1 MKNSNHITAEDV
13 INRQKMNV
21 TVINI
26 FPHQTEEYT
35 EKRQKIATQLFQ
47 IFKKYE

>member
-1 MKNSNHITAEDV
+1 MENSNHITSEDV

-21 TVINI
+21 TVTNI
-26 FPHQTEEYT
+26 FPHQTEGYT
-35 EKRQKIATQLFQ
+35 EKRQKIVTQLFQ